1 MSQSSVPRALSWTS
15 LVALTLI
22 AALAETTI
30 LFPSVLFPGTRLATA
45 LSWDAS
51 NPGYP
56 LPESPAAETS
66 GTPAT
71 VSPTPPET
79 PAVQASP
86 APAPAPADPRRETRV
101 AVWRVL
107 ESATGNAH
115 PLR

>member
-1 MSQSSVPRALSWTS
+1 MSQSPVPRALSWTS

-56 LPESPAAETS
+56 LPDSPDAETS

-71 VSPTPPET
+71 ISPSPAET
-79 PAVQASP
+79 PAAS
-86 APAPAPADPRRETRV
+86 
-101 AVWRVL
+101 
-107 ESATGNAH
+107 SASTKA
-115 PLR
+115 

>member
-56 LPESPAAETS
+56 LAGPRHPRHPAAGDPGRGDLRDPGAGPTEPGGAARGPGLAGS
-66 GTPAT
+66 G
-71 VSPTPPET
+71 
-79 PAVQASP
+79 
-86 APAPAPADPRRETRV
+86 PRR
-101 AVWRVL
+101 A
-107 ESATGNAH
+107 A
-115 PLR
+115 